1 MEVWKSGVEIFFHT
15 TGWELCWNP
24 LKSTENFMAQTNY
37 PRKPWSNVVLWI
49 SNSFTPITN
58 QFPTSGVEK
67 NFHTG
72 FPHLHFH
79 TGFPT
84 RWSVWKCQMYDANVL
99 LRHTCWNLVCI
110 FLIGIPIKNALS
122 VFCKNT
128 FLVRNQRSRSRESI
142 KVDAAKPTHFN
153 GPIEFYFHCWAI

>member
-1 MEVWKSGVEIFFHT
+1 MANFYYIPSLHNGIVHLTFPHRSTGWKSGVEMEVWKSGVEIFFHT

-84 RWSVWKCQMYDANVL
+84 RWSVWKCQMYDAIVLFGKCLEGYNAYSVCTCGNNVGL
-99 LRHTCWNLVCI
+99 
-110 FLIGIPIKNALS
+110 
-122 VFCKNT
+122 
-128 FLVRNQRSRSRESI
+128 
-142 KVDAAKPTHFN
+142 DAR
-153 GPIEFYFHCWAI
+153 